1 MLKKNIYYIINVG
14 GIMNRKG
21 FTLIELLAVIVLI
34 SIIMI
39 ITVPN
44 VVEYV
49 KSSRETSYKI
59 LIKNTISASKTYYE
73 ECEYGDLSDS
83 SKYGS
88 YACQIINGNTIETTL
103 GALANTGMLSV
114 KDIDPN
120 DKNKKIVLNPKDNT
134 NISSCN
140 ITITKTVD
148 TNYKVTYNIT
158 SNITS
163 SNCPD
168 INGSIN

>member
-1 MLKKNIYYIINVG
+1 MKKN
-14 GIMNRKG
+14 KG
-21 FTLIELLAVIVLI
+21 FTLIELLAVIIVIALI
-34 SIIMI
+34 ATIVTPSVI
-39 ITVPN
+39 
-44 VVEYV
+44 EYV
-49 KSSRETSYKI
+49 NSAKNTSYNL
-59 LIKNTISASKTYYE
+59 LIQNTISASKTYYE

-88 YACQIINGNTIETTL
+88 YACKINGDTIETTL

-114 KDIDPN
+114 N
-120 DKNKKIVLNPKDNT
+120 DVDSDNKKIVINPKDNT
-134 NISSCN
+134 DISSCN

-158 SNITS
+158 ST
-163 SNCPD
+163 NCSY

>member
-1 MLKKNIYYIINVG
+1 
-14 GIMNRKG
+14 MNRKG
-21 FTLIELLAVIVLI
+21 FTLIELLAVIIVIALI
-34 SIIMI
+34 ATIVTPSVI
-39 ITVPN
+39 
-44 VVEYV
+44 EYV
-49 KSSRETSYKI
+49 NSAKNTSYNL
-59 LIKNTISASKTYYE
+59 LIQNTISASKTYYE

-88 YACQIINGNTIETTL
+88 YACKINGSTITTTL

-114 KDIDPN
+114 NNVDPN
-120 DKNKKIVLNPKDNT
+120 DKNKKIVINPKDNT
-134 NISSCN
+134 DISSCN

-158 SNITS
+158 ST
-163 SNCPD
+163 NCSY